1 MRRFRGYL
9 HGVNI
14 FLSHSVSPEDG
25 PVASRLKAVAAAYGI
40 RVLLPERSG
49 PGPKRALGTEAIRL
63 IRSADAV
70 VALVTERATQSEWV
84 MAELQA
90 AEAAGKP
97 IVALVEDDVALDSK
111 DAKVP
116 IHIVRFDRSNPA
128 SHEDELVTALNAIG
142 EEAKAK
148 PAAKAQRETAAKRE
162 AAAVGAFAGIAIG
175 LLALGAFALALSSDD
190 EAGA

>member
-1 MRRFRGYL
+1 VVDCACLAGAHL
-9 HGVNI
+9 
-14 FLSHSVSPEDG
+14 LAPEDG

-40 RVLLPERSG
+40 RVLLPERLG
-49 PGPKRALGTEAIRL
+49 PSPKRTLGSEATKL

-70 VALVTERATQSEWV
+70 VARVTERATQSEWV

-97 IVALVEDDVALDSK
+97 IVALVEDDVVLDGK
-111 DAKVP
+111 KARVP
-116 IHIVRFDRSNPA
+116 LHIVRFDRSNPA
-128 SHEDELVTALNAIG
+128 SHEDALVGALNAIA

-148 PAAKAQRETAAKRE
+148 RAAKAQRETAARRE

-190 EAGA
+190 EAGT